1 MKANAWDHAPRPFV
15 TASYNRATV
24 RFTGIHL
31 QEPILRIGGRRSV
44 AHPKDAFTMRNVSK
58 LLVPA
63 LFAGVMTASM
73 PAMAAT
79 HAAKPTKTHKVKAV
93 KAEKKHVS
101 KPVKAS

>member
-1 MKANAWDHAPRPFV
+1 
-15 TASYNRATV
+15 
-24 RFTGIHL
+24 
-31 QEPILRIGGRRSV
+31 
-44 AHPKDAFTMRNVSK
+44 MRNVSK